1 MAWGG
6 VVGAVAVPASYWIW
20 DDVTTIIVQPAS
32 GGARI
37 VSATDL
43 ETLNGANLGVLM
55 SPAGVMEVIQHA
67 TATANINGTIT
78 LSRLLRG
85 RRGTDD
91 AGAFASAIYVL
102 LDGTDLR
109 FAGDLSALNAAEM
122 FRVAGAFQTVQEAP
136 AIPRSNTGRAERPY
150 APVHLVG
157 SRDGSNNL
165 TITWVRRTRL
175 GGELLDLTGDVPLGE
190 ASQAYEVDIR
200 NAGDTAT
207 LRTITATTPTASYTA
222 AQQTTDGLT
231 PGNPVVLRVFQISAT
246 VGRGIQRSATV

>member
-1 MAWGG
+1 M
-6 VVGAVAVPASYWIW
+6 GAVAAPASYWIW
-20 DDVTTIIVQPAS
+20 DNANTITIQPAS

-37 VSATDL
+37 VSATEL
-43 ETLNGANLGVLM
+43 ETLNGANLGLLV
-55 SPAGVMEVIQHA
+55 SPAGLVEVIQHA

-122 FRVAGAFQTVQEAP
+122 FRVAGAFQTVQDAP
-136 AIPRSNTGRAERPY
+136 AIPRTNTGRAERPY

-157 SRDGSNNL
+157 SRDGSQNL

-175 GGELLDLTGDVPLGE
+175 GGNCSICP
-190 ASQAYEVDIR
+190 
-200 NAGDTAT
+200 AT
-207 LRTITATTPTASYTA
+207 CRWVRRRRRMRWT
-222 AQQTTDGLT
+222 
-231 PGNPVVLRVFQISAT
+231 SAT
-246 VGRGIQRSATV
+246 QATPPRCGPSRRPRRPPATQRRSKPRTA